1 MDAQLMPGMPHHGGL
16 VFARAAKGT
25 EFSAELRRFFPT
37 MIGSYRAMAAV
48 TGSPLVRAAVNL
60 MVRFTPASAETFRM
74 FGSEAEALA
83 WLDARAE
90 D

>member
-1 MDAQLMPGMPHHGGL
+1 MPAAG
-16 VFARAAKGT
+16 VRAPASKLTT
-25 EFSAELRRFFPT
+25 ERENPP
-37 MIGSYRAMAAV
+37 V